1 MEAQHEVCNTL
12 RLDDLVIARIAQVL
26 QEALLTGTD
35 ITDML
40 RSIELSVHGDK
51 VVLAAG
57 YVELVADHHK
67 RMLESLAAMGA
78 QRGAITHHAAGHV
91 RCAGQL
97 HAAAA

>member
-12 RLDDLVIARIAQVL
+12 RLDDLVIARIAQAL

-57 YVELVADHHK
+57 YVELVADHPK

-78 QRGAITHHAAGHV
+78 QRGE
-91 RCAGQL
+91 
-97 HAAAA
+97 